1 MIIKPNQIRIE
12 RQTSGEWILIGEYDL
27 KKDSKSYLEISTA
40 QADGIV
46 VADAVLI
53 HPKIMR

>member
-1 MIIKPNQIRIE
+1 
-12 RQTSGEWILIGEYDL
+12 LIGEYDL

-53 HPKIMR
+53 HPKTRR

>member
-12 RQTSGEWILIGEYDL
+12 GQTSGEWILIGEYDL

-53 HPKIMR
+53 HPKTIR